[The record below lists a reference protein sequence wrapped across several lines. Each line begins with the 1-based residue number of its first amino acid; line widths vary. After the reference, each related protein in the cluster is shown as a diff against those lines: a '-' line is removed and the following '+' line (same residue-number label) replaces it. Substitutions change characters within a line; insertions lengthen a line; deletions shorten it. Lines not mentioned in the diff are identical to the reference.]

1 MHFPSN
7 PFQNEN
13 EVKLRKPKFHKF
25 SHFTNIFRPSHLK
38 AADNRADMGI
48 TAKK

>member
-13 EVKLRKPKFHKF
+13 EVKLRKP
-25 SHFTNIFRPSHLK
+25 NIFRPSHLK